1 MLEKEYKYY
10 EEHKK
15 ELLEKYKDRFIV
27 IVNQKV
33 ISDYS
38 SREEALSK
46 TVEIYELGK
55 FLIQKVTDQEEEII
69 QRFHSRVYV

>member
-55 FLIQKVTDQEEEII
+55 FLIQKVTDQEDEII

>member
-1 MLEKEYKYY
+1 MLEKEDKYY

>member
-55 FLIQKVTDQEEEII
+55 FLIQKITDQEEEII

>member
-1 MLEKEYKYY
+1 MLDKGYEYYK
-10 EEHKK
+10 EHKK
-15 ELLEKYKDRFIV
+15 ELLEKYKDKFIV

-33 ISDYS
+33 ISNYS

-46 TVEIYELGK
+46 TVQIYELGK